1 MKKNQKDLTT
11 LLHVFLLDLNHACL
25 SVSTIDRDI
34 SHDFPPD
41 VPNTQAAAL
50 GMAAGVKPGGGH
62 KNIPAPARVET
73 TRHPHPPPVSGLK
86 FTHTRHPHG

>member
-1 MKKNQKDLTT
+1 MKKKQKDLTT

-41 VPNTQAAAL
+41 VPNTQAAA
-50 GMAAGVKPGGGH
+50 
-62 KNIPAPARVET
+62 
-73 TRHPHPPPVSGLK
+73 PVTVTPRDPDIVSKSNSSASDFL
-86 FTHTRHPHG
+86 TSP